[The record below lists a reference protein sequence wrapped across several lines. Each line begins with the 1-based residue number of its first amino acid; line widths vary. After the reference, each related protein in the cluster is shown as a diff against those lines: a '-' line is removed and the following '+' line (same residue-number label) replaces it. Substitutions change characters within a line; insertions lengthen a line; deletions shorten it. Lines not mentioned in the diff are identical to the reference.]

1 MTSQFIQNNNQSLLW
16 KIISNTPQTIQYF
29 SNAPYGEKERWFQSV
44 IGHIYNK
51 YKGQNIS
58 LRDINKKAIDLMLQS
73 LQEKGGHS
81 EEVYVQNEEVYRQ
94 KQEVYQKKQEVQY
107 ETVKSRE
114 QQLTEQ
120 FNRRQA
126 EYESMVKKETPAV
139 HFTENIKDEAITD
152 INSAVNEYMKERNN
166 IIIPTPP
173 PAILKQ
179 QQQQQ
184 KKLDLTNAEPI
195 SLMVEEIEE
204 KIDINKSGVLPKKV
218 VQWGEN
224 QEHVFGKNESI
235 TENARFTNIEKEL
248 EQIKSKLDIILS
260 SLNNIKQNI

>member
-1 MTSQFIQNNNQSLLW
+1 MNMTSQFIQSNNQSLLW
-16 KIISNTPQTIQYF
+16 KIINNTPQTIQYF

-44 IGHIYNK
+44 IGHIYNQ
-51 YKGQNIS
+51 YNGQHIS
-58 LRDINKKAIDLMLQS
+58 LREINKKAIDLMLQS
-73 LQEKGGHS
+73 LQEKGS
-81 EEVYVQNEEVYRQ
+81 Q
-94 KQEVYQKKQEVQY
+94 KQEVYQQKKEIQY

-126 EYESMVKKETPAV
+126 EYDSMVKKDTPVV

-173 PAILKQ
+173 PSLL
-179 QQQQQ
+179 QQQQ
-184 KKLDLTNAEPI
+184 KQQTKLDLTNAEPI
-195 SLMVEEIEE
+195 SLMVEEFEE
-204 KIDINKSGVLPKKV
+204 KIHINKSFDVPKEYQNKKV

-224 QEHVFGKNESI
+224 QEHIFGKNESI

-248 EQIKSKLDIILS
+248 EEIKSKLDIILS